1 MDTKLTFREIAF
13 YGVTLTKTYI
23 RVIWML
29 LAARGPKLAIDLFRY
44 PWILY
49 LLKLYS
55 LYKIPMTRKG
65 PYRDGS
71 VHALNE
77 IVLLI
82 GSYLADMLKNS
93 DTLVLA
99 EDIIP
104 PEIVRAMGLTPF
116 SPEIL
121 AIVLVLISPDSTEKY
136 IDACENSGIP
146 GDICSLPKC
155 AIGMIL
161 KGHLHRPRAIIASN
175 LPCDAGMASYLTI
188 EKNMN
193 VPIMRVD
200 VPYNF
205 KTDRAIAY
213 FTEELRQMIQ
223 FLETHTTGRMN
234 WERLKQICEERNR
247 CQEAE
252 LELWDLAK
260 IKPAPVASEMIYL
273 THLVFFNIFPG
284 DKRCTATLRKLIEYC
299 KINLEASKGALDQEN
314 FRILLWTP
322 PWPTLP
328 IHFPGPR
335 KNTGPR
341 WSWTA

>member
-1 MDTKLTFREIAF
+1 M
-13 YGVTLTKTYI
+13 
-23 RVIWML
+23 
-29 LAARGPKLAIDLFRY
+29 
-44 PWILY
+44 
-49 LLKLYS
+49 LKLYT
-55 LYKIPMTRKG
+55 LYRIPFNRKG
-65 PYRDGS
+65 PYRDACIQAFNG
-71 VHALNE
+71 
-77 IVLLI
+77 IVMMVA
-82 GSYLADMLKNS
+82 SYIVDMVKNS
-93 DTLVLA
+93 DTLVLT

-121 AIVLVLISPDSTEKY
+121 AIVLTLICPEAMEKY
-136 IDACENSGIP
+136 IDTCENSGIP

-161 KGHLHRPRAIIASN
+161 KGHLPRPKAIIASN

-252 LELWDLAK
+252 LELWDLVK
-260 IKPAPVASEMIYL
+260 IKPAPVASELIYL
-273 THLVFFNIFPG
+273 I
-284 DKRCTATLRKLIEYC
+284 RYE
-299 KINLEASKGALDQEN
+299 
-314 FRILLWTP
+314 
-322 PWPTLP
+322 
-328 IHFPGPR
+328 
-335 KNTGPR
+335 KN
-341 WSWTA
+341 